1 MIRRPGC
8 ALAVG
13 ALRWGMAIPPRTSDS
28 GIADLSFAHLQ
39 WVVSIDSQSD
49 ELSDAIPTTEGQRT
63 LAAALAGFYEDLGA
77 TVEQDAFANVLAWL
91 PGRGV
96 LAAGRPVAL
105 AVHLDTA
112 RGTQA
117 VPRLHVV
124 KAWDGS
130 RIPYPK
136 NPMIQ
141 VDSAHYPA
149 LAAWVGHDIIHGEGD
164 FPFGLDDK
172 LGLTHCMTLA
182 KLLAA
187 HPEVPHPPLVLV
199 ARPDEEVGR
208 HAAVV
213 ALAKLFAERGVAYG
227 YTVDGILPFEVNV
240 ENFNAAGTSVTF
252 SEPAPGPTPDGALW
266 VAHVGGVNT
275 HGATAAAE
283 GHRAAPR
290 LVAEWRALVAP
301 EDAVFTGFVSDA
313 LRDCDAVV
321 HVRVREGA
329 AERVTAAL
337 NAVMAPHLPRG
348 ASFTFALAI
357 SGDVAD
363 SGAAS
368 VGADDANVE
377 PMLRWLS
384 EFYASNP
391 GFPLGCEDSAG
402 REGYSHPYRARTT
415 ESGLRLDIR
424 IRDFDPQQLA
434 VRVEHVRALAGARE
448 FSAVDQYVNMGPRL
462 AGRPEL
468 VDIARSAAAD
478 VGVPVLI
485 APIRGG
491 TGVDPFLD
499 EDIPIANL
507 GTGYFAPESEKEL
520 TSKQLLVAHAK
531 WLFAMVQR
539 LQ

>member
-1 MIRRPGC
+1 MSI
-8 ALAVG
+8 A
-13 ALRWGMAIPPRTSDS
+13 PRTSDS
-28 GIADLSFAHLQ
+28 AIADLSFAHLQ

-49 ELSDAIPTTEGQRT
+49 ELSEAIPTTEGQRT
-63 LAAALAGFYEDLGA
+63 LAAALAGFYEELGA
-77 TVEQDAFANVLAWL
+77 TVEQDAFANVLAWF
-91 PGRGV
+91 PGRGA

-124 KAWDGS
+124 HAWDGS
-130 RIPYPK
+130 RIPFPK
-136 NPMIQ
+136 NEKIQ
-141 VDSAHYPA
+141 VDGAHYPS
-149 LAAWVGHDIIHGEGD
+149 LAAWVGQDIIHGEGD

-182 KLLAA
+182 KLLAV
-187 HPEVPHPPLVLV
+187 HPEVSHPPLVLV

-213 ALAKLFAERGVAYG
+213 ALAKLFAERGVSYG

-240 ENFNAAGTSVTF
+240 ENFNAAGASVTF
-252 SEPAPGPTPDGALW
+252 SEAWADGAPQGALW

-290 LVAEWRALVAP
+290 LVAEWRARVAP
-301 EDAVFTGFVSDA
+301 EDAVFTGFASDA

-321 HVRVREGA
+321 HVRVRDGA
-329 AERVTAAL
+329 AGRVAAAL
-337 NAVMAPHLPRG
+337 DAVMAPHVPRG
-348 ASFTFALAI
+348 ATFEF
-357 SGDVAD
+357 
-363 SGAAS
+363 AA
-368 VGADDANVE
+368 AEPAAFEDDPNVE
-377 PMLRWLS
+377 PMLAWLS
-384 EFYASNP
+384 AFYSSNP

-402 REGYSHPYRARTT
+402 RQGYSHPYRARSTA
-415 ESGLRLDIR
+415 SGLRLDIR
-424 IRDFDPQQLA
+424 IRDFDPSQLQ
-434 VRVEHVRALAGARE
+434 VRREHVRALAEPRA
-448 FSAVDQYVNMGPRL
+448 FSTVDQYVNMGPRL

-478 VGVPVLI
+478 VGVPVLL

-520 TSKQLLVAHAK
+520 TSRQLLVQHAK
-531 WLFAMVQR
+531 WLFALVQR